1 MARIYYRRAV
11 TGFPA
16 PLPPGPPAPQLPSSP
31 APRTLLQQRADE
43 LGEAV
48 PGSIEAALH
57 RAQVAPRDVGNLGVA
72 LAFQLA
78 QHEDGAVV
86 CRQLRYAL
94 VHGLFEEALAVQV
107 VGPGRGVF
115 EL

>member
-1 MARIYYRRAV
+1 MGRIYYRRAV
-11 TGFPA
+11 IGFPA
-16 PLPPGPPAPQLPSSP
+16 PPPPAPP
-31 APRTLLQQRADE
+31 APRPPRTLLQQWADE

-48 PGSIEAALH
+48 PGSIEAALD

-86 CRQLRYAL
+86 CGQLLHAL
-94 VHGLFEEALAVQV
+94 VHGLLEEALAVQV
-107 VGPGRGVF
+107 VRPGRGVF

>member
-1 MARIYYRRAV
+1 MARIYYRRDE
-11 TGFPA
+11 TGYPA
-16 PLPPGPPAPQLPSSP
+16 PRPPGPPAP
-31 APRTLLQQRADE
+31 TLLQQRTDE

-48 PGSIEAALH
+48 PGSIEPALH
-57 RAQVAPRDVGNLGVA
+57 RAQVAPRDVGDLGVA

-86 CRQLRYAL
+86 CGQLLHAL
-94 VHGLFEEALAVQV
+94 VHGLLEEALAVQV
-107 VGPGRGVF
+107 VRPGRGVF